1 MKDFGYDVSDYRD
14 VDPMFGTLE
23 DFRALVARTHELG
36 LRVMIDQVLSHTSDQ
51 HPWFRESR
59 SSADNPKAD
68 WYVWADANSNHDSTR
83 VATRWGGENPDPRL
97 LRLFAAVQLT
107 QRGSPCIYQGDE
119 LGLPEAELRFEDLQD
134 PYGITMWPGYKGR
147 DGCRTPFP
155 WTRDAAQAGFSEA
168 ERTWLPMAAP
178 HQVRAVD
185 QQDTDPDSLLN
196 FYRRLLAWRK
206 QQPALVKGD
215 ITLLPAH
222 AQILAYER
230 TVPGQQLLC
239 VFNLSDQPAT
249 LSLPAQWQQA
259 RIETGSGLTGATLHA
274 GHLAL
279 VPHGAA
285 ILSLP
290 GSPARS

>member
-1 MKDFGYDVSDYRD
+1 M
-14 VDPMFGTLE
+14 
-23 DFRALVARTHELG
+23 
-36 LRVMIDQVLSHTSDQ
+36 
-51 HPWFRESR
+51 
-59 SSADNPKAD
+59 
-68 WYVWADANSNHDSTR
+68 
-83 VATRWGGENPDPRL
+83 ATRWGGENPDPRL

-107 QRGSPCIYQGDE
+107 QRGSPCIYHGDE